1 MDILNDLQVNNPFMG
16 GSTTRASVLG
26 RGHSLKA
33 SSSLGEYLC
42 FMFLSLRLLI
52 QDRTHEFR
60 QVWNESV
67 KMHEGWNKNDSE
79 N

>member
-1 MDILNDLQVNNPFMG
+1 MDILSDLQANIPFMG

-26 RGHSLKA
+26 WGHSSKA

-52 QDRTHEFR
+52 QDRTHEFK

-67 KMHEGWNKNDSE
+67 KMHEG
-79 N
+79 